1 MWYFCWE
8 GTLVQDTSGGWAALE
23 PGELR
28 STGIWMVRCWLYW
41 PFLDSDS
48 FYAEEP
54 GGLQSMGSQRIRY
67 DWVTEHAHTHFM
79 QAPRLLSAYSEQ
91 QECCTVSKTPN
102 YCLSRSLTS
111 YLYNSVSNI
120 LSTLLIELGPS
131 SGGKN
136 LHFAWQAH
144 WMRRAI
150 LYIIER
156 TIPNY
161 IFPVDHVICFIFYI
175 SKWINI
181 KFPKFKTINNPL
193 WKRLNKM
200 EK

>member
-1 MWYFCWE
+1 MQRSLAGYSPWGHKE
-8 GTLVQDTSGGWAALE
+8 SDTTE
-23 PGELR
+23 
-28 STGIWMVRCWLYW
+28 WL
-41 PFLDSDS
+41 
-48 FYAEEP
+48 
-54 GGLQSMGSQRIRY
+54 SM
-67 DWVTEHAHTHFM
+67 HTHILCKP
-79 QAPRLLSAYSEQ
+79 QG
-91 QECCTVSKTPN
+91 
-102 YCLSRSLTS
+102 YCLHIQNNRNVVLWVKHRITASLRSLTS